1 MATMKKPLPELVQ
14 DTRPFVD
21 GDILG
26 IYDAKT
32 GKLTQ
37 QFVYDSDLGWLL
49 K

>member
-1 MATMKKPLPELVQ
+1 MAMMKKPLPELVQ

-21 GDILG
+21 GDILD

-32 GKLTQ
+32 GELTQ